1 MLFLRRHRWAIALL
15 LIGTVLVGC
24 GIQTSSEP
32 EIVATQRNR
41 PATITPTFVAP
52 ASFDLQAGANLYV
65 PNCAPCHG
73 DLGLGDGPT
82 AASISCP
89 VPALAERGDD
99 ATLEAWFAI
108 VRDGK
113 RGEETCIMPPW
124 SNRLTDSQMWNVTAY
139 AFGLRDG
146 DVPAPNATEAV
157 AEPLPDSTEEPAD
170 STPAPTEA
178 PTETIT
184 ETAPEATE
192 ASAGGA
198 ESTPAPTEAVPAATD
213 EPAATEDPLD
223 VTDTFTLTGT
233 VSNGTAGGTLP
244 ESLNLRIRVAALDH
258 NGLPQEIH
266 NAETTMAAD
275 GTYVFDNVPLNP
287 NAIASVQTD
296 YAGITQFSQSLIVGD
311 VVEGSY
317 NLPFLVYETTT
328 DPVDIKIATSD
339 VYVDAVTSEG
349 ASLVLQTFV
358 FTNNSDRIYIGQ
370 DNRTLTITLPN
381 DVANASVEDFA
392 GTADR
397 FEQSQ
402 EGTRTVFYDSAPVYP
417 GTNDGILA
425 TFNKSYTGSMT
436 LVQAFNYEVEAFS
449 VFVAQDRGLELDS
462 DQFQPTE
469 PRTLNNGVVYN
480 GYIFPTAIPLG
491 TVVQYVVKDG
501 PNTPTTTS
509 TTSGSSTTTT
519 DGDNSFLQDNRN
531 FILGIGILLVVA
543 GGMYMLYD
551 LQKTRIL
558 AGQRPS
564 GPTSRVSIRGTRE
577 ELIAQIAALDEEYE
591 AGNIG
596 DEEYETQR
604 QALKDALRRYFK

>member
-1 MLFLRRHRWAIALL
+1 MSFLRRHSWAIALL

-32 EIVATQRNR
+32 EIVATQMNR
-41 PATITPTFVAP
+41 AATITPTFIAP

-73 DLGLGDGPT
+73 DFGLGDGPT
-82 AASISCP
+82 AADISCP
-89 VPALAERGDD
+89 VPALAQRGDGV
-99 ATLEAWFAI
+99 TVEAWFAI

-113 RGEETCIMPPW
+113 RGENTCIMPPW

-157 AEPLPDSTEEPAD
+157 AQPLPDSTEEPAD

-178 PTETIT
+178 VT

-192 ASAGGA
+192 ASTGGA
-198 ESTPAPTEAVPAATD
+198 ESTPAATEAPTEAAPAATQ
-213 EPAATEDPLD
+213 EPAGTEEPLD

-244 ESLNLRIRVAALDH
+244 AELTLQIRVAALDH

-275 GTYVFDNVPLNP
+275 GTYVFENVPLNP
-287 NAIASVQTD
+287 NAIASIQTD
-296 YAGITQFSQSLIVGD
+296 YAGITQFSQSLIIGD
-311 VVEGSY
+311 VVDDSY
-317 NLPFLVYETTT
+317 DLPFLIYETTT

-358 FTNNSDRIYIGQ
+358 FVNNSDRIYIGQ

-381 DVANASVEDFA
+381 DVANATVEDFA

-397 FEQSQ
+397 FEQTQ
-402 EGTRTVFYDSAPVYP
+402 EGTRTIFYDSAPIYP

-425 TFNKSYTGSMT
+425 TFNKAYTGSMT
-436 LVQAFNYEVEAFS
+436 VVQAFNYEVGVFS
-449 VFVAQDRGLELDS
+449 VYVAQDRGLELDG
-462 DQFQPTE
+462 DQFQPTD
-469 PRTLNNGVVYN
+469 PRTLNNDVTYN
-480 GYIFPTAIPLG
+480 GYTIPSAIPLG

-501 PNTPTTTS
+501 PNTPSSTS
-509 TTSGSSTTTT
+509 TTSGSATTAA
-519 DGDNSFLQDNRN
+519 DAENSFLQDNRN
-531 FILGIGILLVVA
+531 FILGIGILLVIA

-564 GPTSRVSIRGTRE
+564 GPASKVNIKATRE

-604 QALKDALRRYFK
+604 QALKDALRRHFK